1 VAFLTLFCSYLEWRE
16 MMKAIEIENLTFSYD
31 KGEKVFNNLSLNI
44 EKGKY
49 CVILGRNGSGKST
62 LAKLITGL
70 LTMQEGQIKVDGI
83 EINEKNI
90 YDIRNRIGIV
100 FQNPDNQFI
109 GATVR
114 DDIAFGLENHLVA
127 QNKMDSIINEYAQ
140 KVGMDKYLDKEPS
153 NLSGGQKQ
161 RVAIAGVLAMT
172 PDIVIFDEA
181 TSMLDPKG
189 KKEIKEVI
197 LKMRELFKDMTILSI
212 THDVEEA
219 LLADEV
225 IVVDNGNIAIQGH
238 PEKVFIHYDLLKKLN
253 LDIPFAYKFKNLL
266 EENGIDIDT
275 IDIEKMVK
283 KLCQ

>member
-1 VAFLTLFCSYLEWRE
+1 VAFLTLILFLLDWRE
-16 MMKAIEIENLTFSYD
+16 IMRAIEIKNLTFSYD
-31 KGEKVFNNLSLNI
+31 KQEKVFNNLSLDI

-49 CVILGRNGSGKST
+49 CVVLGRNGSGKST

-70 LTMQEGQIKVDGI
+70 LTIQEGQIKVDGI

-127 QNKMDSIINEYAQ
+127 QDKMDQIINEYAQ

-225 IVVDNGNIAIQGH
+225 IVVDNGEIAIQGT
-238 PEKVFIHYDLLKKLN
+238 PEEVFIKDDLLKKLS
-253 LDIPFAYKFKNLL
+253 LDIPFVYKFKNLL
-266 EENGIDIDT
+266 GKNGIEMDT

>member
-1 VAFLTLFCSYLEWRE
+1 
-16 MMKAIEIENLTFSYD
+16 MKAIEIENLTFSYD
-31 KGEKVFNNLSLNI
+31 KGEKVFNNLSLSI

-70 LTMQEGQIKVDGI
+70 LTIQEGKIKVDGI

-197 LKMRELFKDMTILSI
+197 LKMRELFNDMTILSI

-225 IVVDNGNIAIQGH
+225 VVVDNGKIAIQGN
-238 PEKVFIHYDLLKKLN
+238 PEEVFVHYDLLKKLN

-266 EENGIDIDT
+266 EENGIYTDT